1 MNEMVL
7 RTPISTAEK
16 VIYENLVIGYYNGK
30 AIVKNELGNLFYMEC
45 EEQIAPEGTVLE
57 NDVLTPISEL
67 SVQEQREIHNIYD

>member
-1 MNEMVL
+1 MDEMVL

-16 VIYENLVIGYYNGK
+16 VNYEILVIGYYNGK
-30 AIVKNELGNLFYMEC
+30 AIVKSESGNLFYMEC

-57 NDVLTPISEL
+57 NDALTPISEL

>member
-1 MNEMVL
+1 MVL

-16 VIYENLVIGYYNGK
+16 VNYENLVIGHYNGK
-30 AIVKNELGNLFYMEC
+30 AIVKSELGNLFYMEC

-57 NDVLTPISEL
+57 NDALTPISEL